1 MEALDHKCP
10 SCGAKL
16 IFHPEMQKWN
26 CEYCG
31 SSYSLVELIEQEVKI
46 KKNQRTIE
54 ELDCYHCPNC
64 GAQIV
69 ADGTTTATFCV
80 YCGNTSILKEKLN
93 GEFKPSKII
102 PFHTTKEQ
110 AIQAFCKL
118 KKGKLFAPKAF
129 HQEQNI
135 QKITGVY
142 IPFWLYDCT
151 TNGSLILGATNVK
164 SWLSGDYR
172 YTETKYYVI
181 EREGSMQFTFVP
193 VDSSSKF
200 EDDKM
205 DAIEPFDYDDLH
217 EFHTSYLSGFFAE
230 NYDVTKEDASGR
242 MKKRVE
248 KTTIEELMNT
258 VVGNYTSKML
268 KTANTDVQI
277 NKIEY
282 VLLPVWMLNIQFKKK
297 SYLFAMNGQ
306 TGKIVGNIPIDKR
319 KLIFIWLVLFLIFT
333 GVFSLI
339 TYLFRMMG

>member
-10 SCGAKL
+10 SCGAKVV
-16 IFHPEMQKWN
+16 FHPETQRWD

-31 SSYSLVELIEQEVKI
+31 SSYSLVELTEQEEKI
-46 KKNQRTIE
+46 KKQQRMLE

-69 ADGTTTATFCV
+69 ADETTTATFCV
-80 YCGNTSILKEKLN
+80 YCGNTSILKEKLKGN
-93 GEFKPSKII
+93 FKPSKII
-102 PFHTTKEQ
+102 PFQTTKEQ
-110 AIQAFCKL
+110 AIQAFRKL
-118 KKGKLFAPKAF
+118 KKGRLFAPKAF

-151 TNGSLILGATNVK
+151 TNGSLRMDTTNVS
-164 SWLSGDYR
+164 SWMSGNYR
-172 YTETKYYVI
+172 YTETKYYMV
-181 EREGSMQFTFVP
+181 EREGNMQFALVP
-193 VDSSSKF
+193 VDGSSKF

-205 DAIEPFDYDDLH
+205 DSIEPFDYKGLQ
-217 EFHTSYLSGFFAE
+217 EFHTSYLSGFLAE
-230 NYDVTKEDASGR
+230 NYDVTKEVASER

-248 KTTIEELMNT
+248 KTTIDELLKT
-258 VVGNYTSKML
+258 VGTYTSKMI
-268 KTANTDVQI
+268 KTSDTNVQAE
-277 NKIEY
+277 KIEY
-282 VLLPVWMLNIQFKKK
+282 VLLPVWMVNIQFKGK

-319 KLIFIWLVLFLIFT
+319 KLILTTLLSFVVFA